1 MTRLEK
7 QSSKNNPPGIHFV
20 EEEFSMTEVARPL
33 YRVCLMVVFAAAVLT
48 AGCAK
53 KPRIT
58 GTPPAPTAPPSTPTV
73 TLTADPTSI
82 NKGESSTLHWSSTN
96 ATQLTIA
103 PDVGAVAPEGST
115 KVTPSDS
122 VTYTVTASGPGGSA
136 DSTVRITV
144 AQPPTEPPPSTDNAT
159 LEQMFLKEMQDAY
172 FDLDKADIRSDA
184 SAALGKSADFL
195 RNHPQIKVVV
205 EGHCDERGS
214 TEYNLALGDRRAA
227 AVKQYMVSLGI
238 GADRISTVSYGKEKP
253 FCMESNESCWQQ
265 NRRGHFVM
273 AK

>member
-1 MTRLEK
+1 MLELSKGNRDSNLSRRIFRMTK
-7 QSSKNNPPGIHFV
+7 
-20 EEEFSMTEVARPL
+20 VARPL
-33 YRVCLMVVFAAAVLT
+33 YRASLVLAFAAAALT
-48 AGCAK
+48 VGCGK
-53 KPRIT
+53 KPVAS
-58 GTPPAPTAPPSTPTV
+58 TPPPASAPPPARPTV
-73 TLTADPTSI
+73 SLTADPTTI
-82 NKGESSTLHWSSTN
+82 NKGETVTLHWSSTN

-103 PDVGAVAPEGST
+103 PEVGAVAPEGST
-115 KVTPSDS
+115 KVSPADS
-122 VTYTVTASGPGGSA
+122 ATYTITASGPGGSA
-136 DSTVRITV
+136 DASVRVTV
-144 AQPPTEPPPSTDNAT
+144 AAPPTEPPASTDMDT
-159 LEQMFLKEMQDAY
+159 LEKMFLREIQDAY

-184 SAALGKSADFL
+184 RAALSKSADFL
-195 RNHPQIKVVV
+195 RKYPQIKVVV

>member
-1 MTRLEK
+1 
-7 QSSKNNPPGIHFV
+7 
-20 EEEFSMTEVARPL
+20 MTEVARPF
-33 YRVCLMVVFAAAVLT
+33 YRNCLLAVFAAAALT
-48 AGCAK
+48 AGCSK
-53 KPRIT
+53 KPVIT
-58 GTPPAPTAPPSTPTV
+58 GTAPTSAPPAARPTV
-73 TLTADPTSI
+73 TLNGDPTSI
-82 NKGESSTLHWSSTN
+82 NKGESVTLSWSSTN

-103 PDVGAVAPEGST
+103 PEVGAVAPEGST

-144 AQPPTEPPPSTDNAT
+144 AAPPVEPPPSTDSSMD
-159 LEQMFLKEMQDAY
+159 EKFLKEMQDAY
-172 FDLDKADIRSDA
+172 FDLDKADIRSDTR
-184 SAALGKSADFL
+184 AALAKSADFL
-195 RNHPQIKVVV
+195 RNYPQIKVVI

-253 FCMESNESCWQQ
+253 FCMESNEGCWQK

-273 AK
+273 AR

>member
-1 MTRLEK
+1 
-7 QSSKNNPPGIHFV
+7 
-20 EEEFSMTEVARPL
+20 MTEVARPF
-33 YRVCLMVVFAAAVLT
+33 YRTCVMIAFAAAFL
-48 AGCAK
+48 ASGCSK
-53 KPRIT
+53 KPVIS
-58 GTPPAPTAPPSTPTV
+58 GTPPPPTTAPATPTV

-82 NKGESSTLHWSSTN
+82 NKGDTSTLHWSSTN

-103 PDVGAVAPEGST
+103 PEVGAVAPEGST
-115 KVTPSDS
+115 RVSPSDS
-122 VTYTVTASGPGGSA
+122 VTYTITASGPGGSA

-144 AQPPTEPPPSTDNAT
+144 AQPPTEPPASTDMDT
-159 LEQMFLKEMQDAY
+159 LEKMFLREIQDAY

-184 SAALGKSADFL
+184 RVALSKSADFL
-195 RNHPQIKVVV
+195 RKYPQIKVVV